1 MQKFNSKM
9 IIEAL
14 QGFDK
19 VIPKKHVYPVCEF
32 LKIDSRGFTATDL
45 ETTIYRP
52 FPGLPECLV
61 PFREFMDAMN
71 AIQGLCE
78 IQVQD
83 AIIQDE
89 SYIPEIEVD
98 SEGNEVKPHIPQT
111 MIITGNGKTFKIPVS
126 NTDDYPETQTF
137 EPEYKTV
144 IPDLS
149 RFIPF
154 TSKDEL
160 KPAMNGVY
168 IGSDITGTDAH
179 RLITCKNPV
188 FNPENPSIIIHTNV
202 AKWIKQDTTIEYDS
216 EKGCLYLPL
225 RGKLYFNLIRDKYPE
240 FKNVIP
246 QNQPYTVYM
255 LRDALIKTLNEA
267 MKSAN
272 KTAHQV
278 IFGFDS
284 NFREL
289 KIRAFDV
296 DYDKEYS
303 SSIPCKFK
311 DNQTPD
317 ANFEYGMNAKLFIE
331 SLKTISDKVIGI
343 QFKDANRAMT
353 IEPSNGDIILNMPVM
368 LNHYA

>member
-19 VIPKKHVYPVCEF
+19 VIPKRHVCPVCEC

-61 PFREFMDAMN
+61 PFREFYDALQ

-78 IQVQD
+78 ID
-83 AIIQDE
+83 RDN
-89 SYIPEIEVD
+89 
-98 SEGNEVKPHIPQT
+98 GT
-111 MIITGNGKTFKIPVS
+111 LTITGNGKTFKIPVS
-126 NTDDYPETQTF
+126 NTDEYPETPTF

-188 FNPENPSIIIHTNV
+188 FNPENPSIIIHTNI
-202 AKWIKQDTTIEYDS
+202 AKWIKQDTTIEYNS

-225 RGKLYFNLIRDKYPE
+225 RGKLYFNLIQDKYPD

-246 QNQPYTVYM
+246 QEQPYTVYM
-255 LRDALIKTLNEA
+255 LRDALIKTLTEA

-272 KTAHQV
+272 STTHQV
-278 IFGFDS
+278 RFSFDS
-284 NFREL
+284 DFREL
-289 KIRAFDV
+289 KIMAFDI
-296 DYDKEYS
+296 DWDKEYS

-311 DNQTPD
+311 DNQTPES
-317 ANFEYGMNAKLFIE
+317 NFEYGMNARLFLE

-353 IEPSNGDIILNMPVM
+353 IRPSNGDIILNMPVM

>member
-19 VIPKKHVYPVCEF
+19 VIPKRHVLPECEY
-32 LKIDSRGFTATDL
+32 LKIDSKGFTATDL

-61 PFREFMDAMN
+61 PFREFYDAMN

-78 IQVQD
+78 IQVRD
-83 AIIQDE
+83 AVIQYE
-89 SYIPEIEVD
+89 SYIPEITVD
-98 SEGNEVKPHIPQT
+98 SEGNEIAPYIPQVMT
-111 MIITGNGKTFKIPVS
+111 ITGNGKTFKVPVS
-126 NTDDYPETQTF
+126 NTDDYPETPTF
-137 EPEYKTV
+137 EPEYKTI

-168 IGSDITGTDAH
+168 IGSDIAGTDAH

-188 FNPENPSIIIHTNV
+188 FNPENPSFILRGNV
-202 AKWIKQDTTIEYDS
+202 AKWIKQDTTIEYNS

-225 RGKLYFNLIRDKYPE
+225 RGKLYFNLIQDKYPE
-240 FKNVIP
+240 FANVIP

-255 LRDALIKTLNEA
+255 LRDALIKTLTEA
-267 MKSAN
+267 MKSACQ
-272 KTAHQV
+272 TTFQV
-278 IFGFDS
+278 RFSFDS
-284 NFREL
+284 DFREL
-289 KIRAFDV
+289 KITAINI
-296 DYDKEYS
+296 DYAKEYNN
-303 SSIPCKFK
+303 SIPCKFK
-311 DNQTPD
+311 DNHTPD
-317 ANFEYGMNAKLFIE
+317 SGFEYGMNAKFLIE

-343 QFKDANRAMT
+343 QFKDASRAMT
-353 IEPSNGDIILNMPVM
+353 IQPSNGDVILNMPVM